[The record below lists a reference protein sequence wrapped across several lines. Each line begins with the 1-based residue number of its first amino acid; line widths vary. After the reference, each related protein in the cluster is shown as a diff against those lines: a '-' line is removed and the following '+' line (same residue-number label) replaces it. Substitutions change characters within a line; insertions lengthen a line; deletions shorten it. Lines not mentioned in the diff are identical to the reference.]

1 MLSPTEPRSSVSG
14 KTAIE
19 RRMPKT
25 AGNRGPGQLDL
36 FDQPAGNVDT
46 GPVTLQP
53 SIDPA
58 AMSDEELLQGF
69 ANASLGSVKP
79 LAREI
84 LRRRPK
90 GWTEAAVSLW
100 VRFLGFGVQSPMPE
114 QVAVLDLV
122 RQSAAAPLLLQL
134 LRRGPIADCLDPY
147 LLPAAAVCGVR
158 LPQATVLRGLAHLQP
173 EVRAAAVW
181 VATASK
187 VPVKILHPLLSDT
200 VREVRRAA
208 ATVIAEVGDAVA
220 REPLLLEMRLQP
232 DRRGLEALSSVAN
245 EDVVI
250 RLGQIARQHR
260 AWREIVT
267 EVLQMIDD
275 PKADIVAKRLDED
288 RG

>member
-1 MLSPTEPRSSVSG
+1 
-14 KTAIE
+14 
-19 RRMPKT
+19 
-25 AGNRGPGQLDL
+25 
-36 FDQPAGNVDT
+36 
-46 GPVTLQP
+46 
-53 SIDPA
+53 
-58 AMSDEELLQGF
+58 
-69 ANASLGSVKP
+69 
-79 LAREI
+79 
-84 LRRRPK
+84 
-90 GWTEAAVSLW
+90 
-100 VRFLGFGVQSPMPE
+100 
-114 QVAVLDLV
+114 
-122 RQSAAAPLLLQL
+122 
-134 LRRGPIADCLDPY
+134 
-147 LLPAAAVCGVR
+147 
-158 LPQATVLRGLAHLQP
+158 LQP